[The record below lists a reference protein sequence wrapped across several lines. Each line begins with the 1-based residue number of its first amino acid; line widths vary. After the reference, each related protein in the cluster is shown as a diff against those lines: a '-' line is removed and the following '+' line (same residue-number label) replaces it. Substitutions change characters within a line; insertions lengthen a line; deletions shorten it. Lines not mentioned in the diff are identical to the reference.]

1 MLKNITT
8 ISKSM
13 RLPFLILTPVSIF
26 LGIAT
31 AISSSADISLL
42 NIFLIL
48 IGGLMAHIS
57 VNTFNEYY
65 DFKTGLDAKT
75 IKTPFS
81 GGSGGLIDNPDAALS
96 VFYVAVASLALTTL
110 IGFYFVFTLGGS
122 IIPLGVLGILTVVTY
137 TQWLNKHPFLC
148 LIAPGLGFGVL
159 MVVGTHWVLTG
170 EYSMS
175 TFWVSLVPFFLV
187 NNLLLLNQFPDIEAD
202 KSIGRRHFPII
213 YGINNSIRLYAGFV
227 IATYSV
233 VIIGILTGTLP
244 LLSSVCLIPLTITI
258 SVFWGVNKYV
268 TAQNTQANGT
278 MDNLDKLIPYLGM
291 NVLTT
296 ILTPL
301 VLGFSILFS

>member
-1 MLKNITT
+1 
-8 ISKSM
+8 M